1 MLRGLGG
8 RLSGRMAEDTKSTD
22 GVFDTAD
29 GRAQPTVSFAVP
41 DIAGMGEF
49 AHAKEEKANG
59 KLPVKIL
66 RAVSGPHVS
75 ALFDQAVVS
84 GASFLTMIM
93 IGRWTNPV
101 ELGLYAIGVSV
112 LLSFLAIQQT
122 LISLPYQVQRYCPAA
137 TAAEHAGGA
146 LVQCGLLALLTIV
159 LLTVAALGLIAD
171 GARPE
176 LAALTWTL
184 AGVAPFV
191 LLRDFGRSFAF
202 AHLHAGRALRL
213 DLAAAAIQ
221 LVTLGWLGWTGR
233 VSANTAYVA
242 IGVACALPSFVWLY
256 RARADFAIR
265 TDRLRATMKRSW
277 TLGKWLF
284 EVEITRALQVYLTY
298 WLLAWLVGTRETGIY
313 AASASVAT
321 LLNPLIF
328 GLGNIF
334 MPKAVL
340 AFKER
345 SIAALRREVTLD
357 LLLRA
362 TPMALF
368 CLLVLLAGN
377 ELLYL
382 LYRSED
388 YAGHG
393 HAITVLAFSNLAL
406 VIGSP
411 VYMSLLV
418 MEHPREVF
426 RTEVLAAALTVALVS
441 SLVGELGLLGAA
453 YAGLAGNVVRMTGWW
468 RAFAV
473 IAAAQANDVPKTSE
487 PGLSNVAGRHVA
499 RTASVRGN
507 A

>member
-1 MLRGLGG
+1 MQSHQLKMLR
-8 RLSGRMAEDTKSTD
+8 
-22 GVFDTAD
+22 V
-29 GRAQPTVSFAVP
+29 
-41 DIAGMGEF
+41 
-49 AHAKEEKANG
+49 
-59 KLPVKIL
+59 
-66 RAVSGPHVS
+66 VSGPHVS

-84 GASFLTMIM
+84 GASFLTMILV
-93 IGRWTNPV
+93 GRWTNPV

-112 LLSFLAIQQT
+112 LLSFLATQQT
-122 LISLPYQVQRYCPAA
+122 LLSLPSQVQRCSPAA

-146 LVQCGLLALLTIV
+146 IVQCGLLALLTIV
-159 LLTVAALGLIAD
+159 LLTVAALGLIAN

-176 LAALTWTL
+176 LVALTWTL

-213 DLAAAAIQ
+213 DLAVAAIQ
-221 LVTLGWLGWTGR
+221 LATLGWLGWTSS
-233 VSANTAYVA
+233 VSANAAYVA

-284 EVEITRALQVYLTY
+284 GVQITMALQGYLTY
-298 WLLAWLVGTRETGIY
+298 GLLAWLAGTRETGIY
-313 AASASVAT
+313 AASWSVAT
-321 LLNPLIF
+321 LLNPLML

-334 MPKAVL
+334 VPKAVL

-345 SIAALRREVTLD
+345 SIAALRREVTRD

-362 TPMALF
+362 APMTLF

-382 LYRSED
+382 LYRSEE
-388 YAGHG
+388 YGGHG
-393 HAITVLAFSNLAL
+393 HAITVLAFANLAL

-411 VYMSLLV
+411 VYMALLV

-426 RTEVLAAALTVALVS
+426 RTEALAAALTVALTW
-441 SLVGELGLLGAA
+441 SLVGPLGLLGAA
-453 YAGLAGNVVRMTGWW
+453 YACLAGNVVRMTGWW
-468 RAFAV
+468 LAFAV
-473 IAAAQANDVPKTSE
+473 LAAAHGNDVPKTGE

-499 RTASVRGN
+499 RTASVRAN